1 MNQKKIIYVNK
12 YIGDTMKKIII
23 STIAY
28 FFISNIFACDY
39 FNNRIDNNS
48 HFYMGK
54 KSKIYDA
61 YKQGKCILDDVL
73 KPLTEEQR
81 KVIANLIAKSYTLEN

>member
-1 MNQKKIIYVNK
+1 MR
-12 YIGDTMKKIII
+12 KIII

-28 FFISNIFACDY
+28 LMISNIFACDY
-39 FNNRIDNNS
+39 FNNRIENNL
-48 HFYMGK
+48 HLYMGK

-61 YKQGKCILDDVL
+61 YKQGTCILDDAL